1 MYGNILLLE
10 GRCSYLH
17 NIWFWD
23 CMLRQ
28 DQTISIIIYL
38 VLFGNHHIVMP
49 RFHCA
54 RDTVADVSTLT
65 GPVRSS
71 PDVVSSPKYLSTVGN
86 RILKL
91 DAPTQDDLVLVLNL
105 PAIAIQPA
113 VNRTLTGPL
122 IRCMGEQLEVSSYPL
137 ALT

>member
-1 MYGNILLLE
+1 
-10 GRCSYLH
+10 
-17 NIWFWD
+17 
-23 CMLRQ
+23 
-28 DQTISIIIYL
+28 
-38 VLFGNHHIVMP
+38 MP

-54 RDTVADVSTLT
+54 RDAVADVSTLT
-65 GPVRSS
+65 GQVRSS

-91 DAPTQDDLVLVLNL
+91 DAPTQDDLLVNL

-113 VNRTLTGPL
+113 VNWALTGPL